1 MSIFIP
7 CLVSPVLKNMR
18 MASHI
23 LHRNKEEK
31 HFNDL
36 WWPWPLTLGYEIF
49 TKIFFFVMWAIC
61 VHELNRIWAFSLDEN
76 HFEINKV
83 MTLTFELENGNHTY
97 LIKLWYIL
105 YLNTKFGGCSLKAV
119 YVANIYITLPQR
131 RKNQWPLVTLT
142 FEMQSPKKPCTFQ
155 IVV

>member
-1 MSIFIP
+1 MTLTFGLRRSILHLRIEIWGNEHLYSLFSVP
-7 CLVSPVLKNMR
+7 CSKNMR

-76 HFEINKV
+76 HFEIYKV

-105 YLNTKFGGCSLKAV
+105 YLNTKFGGCSLKV
-119 YVANIYITLPQR
+119 VLVAKI
-131 RKNQWPLVTLT
+131 
-142 FEMQSPKKPCTFQ
+142 
-155 IVV
+155 